1 MRMRQPHA
9 DLPYVG
15 YNGRMPPPR
24 AYFGAMAE
32 PAVGRDEQIGQAFR
46 SMRAA
51 LKVSRETIARRLAIS
66 RSTIDNFEAGAIAA
80 LPHWK
85 ETARI
90 VRGYCELLRM
100 DPEPLL
106 WRVREQLQALAAQAS
121 PPPPRVLRP
130 KERTAGSP
138 AAAQAE
144 PAKDR
149 PSRRRRR
156 ARTLFAFSSP
166 VAVLLGV
173 AILAQLMPGPIYRA
187 VGLLPGV
194 IESPARA
201 GLDYVMFLTATRREG
216 LKWIEVGD
224 PRLRKAN
231 KLQTSTR

>member
-1 MRMRQPHA
+1 MRQPQA
-9 DLPYVG
+9 DSPYVG
-15 YNGRMPPPR
+15 HNGRMPPH
-24 AYFGAMAE
+24 AYVGTMGE
-32 PAVGRDEQIGQAFR
+32 PPVGRDEQIGQAFR
-46 SMRAA
+46 NMRSAM
-51 LKVSRETIARRLAIS
+51 KVSRETIARRLATS
-66 RSTIDNFEAGAIAA
+66 LSTIDNFEAGAIAA

-100 DPEPLL
+100 DPEPIL
-106 WRVREQLQALAAQAS
+106 WRVREQLQALGSQAS
-121 PPPPRVLRP
+121 PPPPPPRVLRP

-138 AAAQAE
+138 DVAEAE
-144 PAKDR
+144 PESTR

-166 VAVLLGV
+166 LAFLLGV
-173 AILAQLMPGPIYRA
+173 AILAQLMPGLVYRA

-201 GLDYVMFLTATRREG
+201 GMDYVMLLTATRREG

-224 PRLRKAN
+224 PRLRKAD